1 MDWITVHAFT
11 YPHEAHIA
19 KVKLESEGIEVRLL
33 DELTTQVHNFY
44 SNAIGGVKLQVK
56 VGNEDTAKEILKEMH
71 VIEEMPPEA
80 SPFLIYLDAFTR
92 KIPFVGDAILELRI
106 IVLVVLI
113 LLLLFLPMAIFQ

>member
-1 MDWITVHAFT
+1 MNWITVHAFT
-11 YPHEAHIA
+11 YPHEAHMA

-33 DELTTQVHNFY
+33 DELTAQVNNFY

-56 VGNEDTAKEILKEMH
+56 EGQEDTAKEILEDME
-71 VIEEMPPEA
+71 VIEEMPQEA

-92 KIPFVGDAILELRI
+92 RFPFVGDSILELRI

>member
-71 VIEEMPPEA
+71 VIEEMPQEA

-92 KIPFVGDAILELRI
+92 KIPFVGDTILELRI